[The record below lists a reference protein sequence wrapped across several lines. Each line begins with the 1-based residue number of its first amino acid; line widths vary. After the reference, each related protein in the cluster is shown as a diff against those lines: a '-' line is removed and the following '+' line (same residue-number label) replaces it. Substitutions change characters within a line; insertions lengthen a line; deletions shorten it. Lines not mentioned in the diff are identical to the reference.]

1 MAIFIGAVVLIV
13 THSMVLCLGIMVGLV
28 GASEIKNKEDK
39 SNER

>member
-1 MAIFIGAVVLIV
+1 MTIFIGAVVLLVSHI
-13 THSMVLCLGIMVGLV
+13 MVLCLGVMVGLV

>member
-1 MAIFIGAVVLIV
+1 MVIFIGAVVLIV
-13 THSMVLCLGIMVGLV
+13 THIMMLCLGIMVGLV

>member
-1 MAIFIGAVVLIV
+1 MEIFIGAAVLLVSHI
-13 THSMVLCLGIMVGLV
+13 MVLCLGIMVGLV